1 MGQGQGEISEWGA
14 SWVKAGRLEEGISL
28 LGAMQAGLC
37 AVELLLGFCMPS
49 WSLPSWSLPAICGLG
64 VFRAG
69 FLEMTSER

>member
-14 SWVKAGRLEEGISL
+14 SWVKAGRLEEGVSL

-37 AVELLLGFCMPS
+37 AVELLLGFCMPL
-49 WSLPSWSLPAICGLG
+49 WSPPAICGLG